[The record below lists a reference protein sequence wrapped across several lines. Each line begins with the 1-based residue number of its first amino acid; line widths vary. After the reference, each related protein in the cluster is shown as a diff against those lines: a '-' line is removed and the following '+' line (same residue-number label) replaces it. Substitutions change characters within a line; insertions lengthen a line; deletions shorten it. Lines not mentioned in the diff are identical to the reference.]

1 MPTWRASV
9 SATPSRVATARRRGR
24 GFTLLEVLVAMA
36 IVAISMGAIIK
47 VSGSYAGNAGYL
59 KQRTFAQWVAEN
71 LATEYRLKGEFPA
84 VGRREGVTTLADVQ
98 WRWQIRISNTDDRRI
113 RRLDIDVRL
122 DEADTDAPVSTL
134 IAFVGKPL

>member
-1 MPTWRASV
+1 M
-9 SATPSRVATARRRGR
+9 VAQQRTNVLRYRCG

-36 IVAISMGAIIK
+36 IVAISMGAIMK
-47 VSGSYAGNAGYL
+47 VSGNYVSNAGYL

-84 VGRREGVTTLADVQ
+84 VGRKQGVVTMMDRQ
-98 WRWQIRISNTDDRRI
+98 WRWQIKVTNTDDNRI
-113 RRLDIDVRL
+113 RRLDIGVSL
-122 DEADTDAPVSTL
+122 DGADTDTPISTL